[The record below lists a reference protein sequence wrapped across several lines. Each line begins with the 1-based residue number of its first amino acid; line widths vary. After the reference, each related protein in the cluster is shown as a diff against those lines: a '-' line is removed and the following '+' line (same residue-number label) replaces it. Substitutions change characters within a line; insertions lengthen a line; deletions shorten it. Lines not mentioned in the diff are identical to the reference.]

1 MDTHPK
7 HLPADE
13 RRAVTVESVVALA
26 GSQNPSEI
34 TTAAIAKHM
43 NLTQGALFRHFP
55 NKEAIWQAVM
65 EWVAERLLAR
75 IDRSAQGIE
84 SPLAAMEAMFM
95 SHIEF
100 VAEHPGVP
108 RMMFGELQRAES
120 TPAKRMVQTLI
131 QRYGERLHR
140 LIEKGKASGE
150 LSPSL
155 DNEAAATLF
164 IGTIQ
169 GLVMQS
175 LLAGDVGRMHRDAPR
190 VFAIYR
196 RGIRVRNE
204 KLPLQGRTLALLAV
218 IIPLLVLFI
227 YVGLRSGPLAP
238 VAVTVASVESQA
250 ITPAL
255 FGIGTVEARYTYKIG
270 PTFAGRVKRLEVHVG
285 DQVKAGQVLG
295 EMEPVDLDDRVRS
308 QESVFK
314 RAEAALREAEA
325 RQAYAQTQA
334 RRYEQLFAVRS
345 TSEEIVTTKRQEL
358 QIADAALSAARE
370 DIARARSDREALV
383 AQRSNLRLIAPVDG
397 VVAVR
402 DADPGTTIVAGQA
415 VVEVIDPKSLWINVR
430 FDQIS
435 ASGLAGGCR
444 LISSCV
450 RVVARP

>member
-1 MDTHPK
+1 MK
-7 HLPADE
+7 
-13 RRAVTVESVVALA
+13 
-26 GSQNPSEI
+26 
-34 TTAAIAKHM
+34 
-43 NLTQGALFRHFP
+43 
-55 NKEAIWQAVM
+55 
-65 EWVAERLLAR
+65 
-75 IDRSAQGIE
+75 
-84 SPLAAMEAMFM
+84 
-95 SHIEF
+95 
-100 VAEHPGVP
+100 
-108 RMMFGELQRAES
+108 
-120 TPAKRMVQTLI
+120 
-131 QRYGERLHR
+131 
-140 LIEKGKASGE
+140 
-150 LSPSL
+150 
-155 DNEAAATLF
+155 
-164 IGTIQ
+164 
-169 GLVMQS
+169 
-175 LLAGDVGRMHRDAPR
+175 
-190 VFAIYR
+190 
-196 RGIRVRNE
+196 

-238 VAVTVASVESQA
+238 VAVTVASVESRA

-334 RRYEQLFAVRS
+334 RRYEQLFAVRFI
-345 TSEEIVTTKRQEL
+345 SEEIVTTKQQEL

-370 DIARARSDREALV
+370 DIARARSDLEGLV

-415 VVEVIDPKSLWINVR
+415 VVEVIDPKSLWINAR

-435 ASGLAGGCR
+435 ASGLAGGLPAR
-444 LISSCV
+444 IVLRSRGGQTLKGRVLRVEPKADAVTEETLAKVTFDNKPEPLPPVGELAEVTVDLPALPAAPLIPNAAVQREGDKVGVWQMVDGDLHFSPVKLGASDLNGYVQV
-450 RVVARP
+450 REGLKNGDQIVTYSEKALTARSRIHVVDHIPGVSR

>member
-1 MDTHPK
+1 MK
-7 HLPADE
+7 
-13 RRAVTVESVVALA
+13 
-26 GSQNPSEI
+26 
-34 TTAAIAKHM
+34 
-43 NLTQGALFRHFP
+43 
-55 NKEAIWQAVM
+55 
-65 EWVAERLLAR
+65 
-75 IDRSAQGIE
+75 
-84 SPLAAMEAMFM
+84 
-95 SHIEF
+95 
-100 VAEHPGVP
+100 
-108 RMMFGELQRAES
+108 
-120 TPAKRMVQTLI
+120 
-131 QRYGERLHR
+131 
-140 LIEKGKASGE
+140 
-150 LSPSL
+150 
-155 DNEAAATLF
+155 
-164 IGTIQ
+164 
-169 GLVMQS
+169 
-175 LLAGDVGRMHRDAPR
+175 
-190 VFAIYR
+190 
-196 RGIRVRNE
+196 

-238 VAVTVASVESQA
+238 VAVTVASVESRA

-402 DADPGTTIVAGQA
+402 DADPGTTIVAGEA
-415 VVEVIDPKSLWINVR
+415 VVEVIDPKSLWINAR

-435 ASGLAGGCR
+435 ASGLAGGLPAR
-444 LISSCV
+444 IVLRSRGGQTLKGRVLRVEPKADAVTEETLAKVTFDNKPEPLPPVGELAEVTVDLPALPAAPLIPNAAVQREGDKVGVWQMVDGDLHFSPVKLGASDLNGYVQV
-450 RVVARP
+450 REGLKNGDQIVTYSEKALTARSRIHVVDHIPGVSR

>member
-1 MDTHPK
+1 MK
-7 HLPADE
+7 
-13 RRAVTVESVVALA
+13 
-26 GSQNPSEI
+26 
-34 TTAAIAKHM
+34 
-43 NLTQGALFRHFP
+43 
-55 NKEAIWQAVM
+55 
-65 EWVAERLLAR
+65 
-75 IDRSAQGIE
+75 
-84 SPLAAMEAMFM
+84 
-95 SHIEF
+95 
-100 VAEHPGVP
+100 
-108 RMMFGELQRAES
+108 
-120 TPAKRMVQTLI
+120 
-131 QRYGERLHR
+131 
-140 LIEKGKASGE
+140 
-150 LSPSL
+150 
-155 DNEAAATLF
+155 
-164 IGTIQ
+164 
-169 GLVMQS
+169 
-175 LLAGDVGRMHRDAPR
+175 
-190 VFAIYR
+190 
-196 RGIRVRNE
+196 

-238 VAVTVASVESQA
+238 VAVTVASVESRA

-415 VVEVIDPKSLWINVR
+415 VVEVIDPKSLWINAR

-435 ASGLAGGCR
+435 ASGLAGGLPAR
-444 LISSCV
+444 IVLRSRGGQTLKGRVLRVEPKADAVTEETLAKVTFDNKPEPLPPVGELAEVTVDLPALPAAPLIPNAAVQREGDKVGVWQMVDGDLHFSPVKLGASDLNGYVQV
-450 RVVARP
+450 REGLKNGDQVVTYSEKALTARSRIHVVDHIPGVSR

>member
-1 MDTHPK
+1 MK
-7 HLPADE
+7 
-13 RRAVTVESVVALA
+13 
-26 GSQNPSEI
+26 
-34 TTAAIAKHM
+34 
-43 NLTQGALFRHFP
+43 
-55 NKEAIWQAVM
+55 
-65 EWVAERLLAR
+65 
-75 IDRSAQGIE
+75 
-84 SPLAAMEAMFM
+84 
-95 SHIEF
+95 
-100 VAEHPGVP
+100 
-108 RMMFGELQRAES
+108 
-120 TPAKRMVQTLI
+120 
-131 QRYGERLHR
+131 
-140 LIEKGKASGE
+140 
-150 LSPSL
+150 
-155 DNEAAATLF
+155 
-164 IGTIQ
+164 
-169 GLVMQS
+169 
-175 LLAGDVGRMHRDAPR
+175 
-190 VFAIYR
+190 
-196 RGIRVRNE
+196 

-238 VAVTVASVESQA
+238 VAVTVASVESRA

-308 QESVFK
+308 QESAFK

-370 DIARARSDREALV
+370 DIARARSDREGLV

-415 VVEVIDPKSLWINVR
+415 VVEVIDPKSLWINAR

-435 ASGLAGGCR
+435 ASGLAGGLPT
-444 LISSCV
+444 LIVLRSRGGQTLKGRVLRVEPKADAVTEETLAKVTFDNKPEPLPPVGELAEVTVDLPALPAAPLIPNAAVQREGDKVGVWQIVDGDLHFSPVKLGTADLNGYVQV
-450 RVVARP
+450 REGLKNGDQVVTYSEKALTARSRIHVVDHIPGVSR

>member
-1 MDTHPK
+1 M
-7 HLPADE
+7 
-13 RRAVTVESVVALA
+13 
-26 GSQNPSEI
+26 
-34 TTAAIAKHM
+34 
-43 NLTQGALFRHFP
+43 
-55 NKEAIWQAVM
+55 
-65 EWVAERLLAR
+65 
-75 IDRSAQGIE
+75 
-84 SPLAAMEAMFM
+84 
-95 SHIEF
+95 
-100 VAEHPGVP
+100 
-108 RMMFGELQRAES
+108 
-120 TPAKRMVQTLI
+120 KR
-131 QRYGERLHR
+131 
-140 LIEKGKASGE
+140 
-150 LSPSL
+150 
-155 DNEAAATLF
+155 
-164 IGTIQ
+164 
-169 GLVMQS
+169 
-175 LLAGDVGRMHRDAPR
+175 
-190 VFAIYR
+190 
-196 RGIRVRNE
+196 
-204 KLPLQGRTLALLAV
+204 LPLQGRTLALLAV
-218 IIPLLVLFI
+218 IAPLLALFI

-238 VAVTVASVESQA
+238 VAVTLVTVESRA
-250 ITPAL
+250 VTPAL

-308 QESVFK
+308 QESAFK

-370 DIARARSDREALV
+370 DIARARSDREGLV

-435 ASGLAGGCR
+435 ASGLAGGLPARIVLRSRGGQTLKGRVLRVEPKADAVTEETLAKVTFDNKPEPLPPVGELAEVTVDLPTLPAAPLIPNAAVQREGDKVGVWQIVDGDLRFSPVKLGASDLDGYVQVREGLKNGDQVVTYSEKALTARSRIHVVDR
-444 LISSCV
+444 LPGVS
-450 RVVARP
+450 R